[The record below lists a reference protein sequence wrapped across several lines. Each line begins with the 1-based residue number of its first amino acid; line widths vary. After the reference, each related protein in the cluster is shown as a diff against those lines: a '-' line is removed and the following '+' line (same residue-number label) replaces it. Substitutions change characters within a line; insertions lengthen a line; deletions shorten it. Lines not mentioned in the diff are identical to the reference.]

1 MIETYL
7 YNIGIQ
13 TFSKSLF
20 EEFLTF
26 STAVLFK
33 IYVLYRFSKI
43 HFLRINLFSKLL
55 EEITLNNY
63 PWKKSLINNN
73 VSDTWIS
80 FFQWKAS

>member
-33 IYVLYRFSKI
+33 IYVL
-43 HFLRINLFSKLL
+43 
-55 EEITLNNY
+55 
-63 PWKKSLINNN
+63 
-73 VSDTWIS
+73 
-80 FFQWKAS
+80 